1 MLTHAGPAA
10 GSIKQSFAHDMVS
23 PAAAISPS
31 HHKEQGKEMLIC
43 HKKDADAS
51 LFQ

>member
-10 GSIKQSFAHDMVS
+10 GSIRQSFALDMVS
-23 PAAAISPS
+23 PAATISPS

-43 HKKDADAS
+43 HKEDADAS